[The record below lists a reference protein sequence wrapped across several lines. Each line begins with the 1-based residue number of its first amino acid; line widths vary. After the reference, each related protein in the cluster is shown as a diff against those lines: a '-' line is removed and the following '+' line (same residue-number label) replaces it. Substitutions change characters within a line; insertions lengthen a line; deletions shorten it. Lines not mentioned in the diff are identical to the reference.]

1 MSFLLDTDTCSAY
14 LKNDPVVVGR
24 VMLHYGG
31 LNVSVITVGE
41 LLTWAWRAHAPTNRL
56 KGVQDM
62 LKGAAVLDVTLSIA
76 ERFGEIRAGLLD
88 NGITVG
94 EMDLLNGAT
103 ALVHGLTMVTHNT
116 RDYSDIPG
124 LTLDDWPVP

>member
-1 MSFLLDTDTCSAY
+1 MSFLLDTDICSAY

-41 LLTWAWRAHAPTNRL
+41 LLTWALRANALPDRLNGLMDFL
-56 KGVQDM
+56 KGTTM
-62 LKGAAVLDVTLSIA
+62 LDVTMSIA
-76 ERFGEIRAGLLD
+76 EKFGEVRAGLLD
-88 NGITVG
+88 NKITVG
-94 EMDLLNGAT
+94 EMDLLNAAT

-116 RDYSDIPG
+116 KDYIDIPG
-124 LTLDDWPVP
+124 LTIDDWQIP